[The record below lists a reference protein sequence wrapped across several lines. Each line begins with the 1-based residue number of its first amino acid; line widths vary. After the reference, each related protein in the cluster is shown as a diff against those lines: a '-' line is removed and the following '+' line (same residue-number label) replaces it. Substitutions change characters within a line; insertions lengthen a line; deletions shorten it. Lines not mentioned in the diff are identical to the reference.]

1 MRLSIVA
8 KTLEEEPE
16 VTFAARGSSMRP
28 IINNGDTVTVASI
41 KSATKIGVGDVVLAK
56 LGNAFYLHKVSAV
69 ENDRFQISNNR
80 GHVNGWTSRKNI
92 LGKLKK

>member
-8 KTLEEEPE
+8 RRLEDEPE
-16 VTFAARGSSMRP
+16 VTFAARGTSMRP

-41 KSATKIGVGDVVLAK
+41 KPATKIAVGDVVLAK
-56 LGNAFYLHKVSAV
+56 FGTAYYLHKVSAV
-69 ENDRFQISNNR
+69 EKDRVQISNNR
-80 GHVNGWTSRKNI
+80 GHVNGWTTRKNI